1 MPKPSNATAPA
12 TCGHSQTGSSKVF
25 LEGMGA
31 SRVGVD
37 TGGATITGPGSS
49 KVFVEGSKLSLDGDD
64 IADHGKNEHDAPTT
78 TSTLSKV
85 FSG

>member
-12 TCGHSQTGSSKVF
+12 TCGDSQTGSSKVF

-37 TGGATITGPGSS
+37 TAVGTITGPGSS
-49 KVFVEGSKLSLDGDD
+49 KVFVEGSNLSLEGDAV
-64 IADHGKNEHDAPTT
+64 ADHGKNKHDAPTT